1 MILICRLKEGTAVE
15 INRLSD
21 ELKRRFG
28 EKVYKISLTSGCTCP
43 NRDGT
48 LSDRGCLFCS
58 QQGSGE
64 FSPPPLSISE
74 QIVTARKRIAD
85 KTSAR
90 KFIGYFQ
97 SYTNTYGDQERLLS
111 MFRETVSYPE
121 ICALSVGTRPDC
133 LEDGMVKGLSEIN
146 LIKPVWVELGLQTT
160 NEDTAERMN
169 RCYSLD
175 VFRDAYRRLKAAG
188 LEVIVH
194 VILGLP
200 GETEDDM
207 LETARYLASLDPVL
221 DGIKIHML
229 QILKGTELADIYET
243 DPFHVLSL
251 EEYTDLVIKVLKTLD
266 PKTVIHRFTGDGP
279 KRILI
284 EPQWCWDKKKV
295 LNYMNSRIEE
305 A

>member
-1 MILICRLKEGTAVE
+1 ME

-48 LSDRGCLFCS
+48 LSTRGCLFCS
-58 QQGSGE
+58 QQGSGD
-64 FSPPPLSISE
+64 FSPPFVSIKE
-74 QIVTARKRIAD
+74 QIELA
-85 KTSAR
+85 KTKIEEKTKAR

-97 SYTNTYGDQERLLS
+97 SYTNTYGDQERLKELFS
-111 MFRETVSYPE
+111 ETASAPE
-121 ICALSVGTRPDC
+121 ICALSIGTRPDC
-133 LEDGMVKGLSEIN
+133 LEDSMISFLSELN
-146 LIKPVWVELGLQTT
+146 RIKPVWIELGLQTI
-160 NEDTAERMN
+160 NEDTAEKMN
-169 RCYSLD
+169 RCYKLNT
-175 VFRDAYRRLKAAG
+175 FKEAYRRLKCAG

-207 LETARYLASLDPVL
+207 LATARFLSELDPVL

-229 QILKGTELADIYET
+229 QILKGTELAKMFET
-243 DPFHVLSL
+243 EPFHVLSL
-251 EEYTDLVIKVLKTLD
+251 EEYTDLVIKILKILD
-266 PKTVIHRFTGDGP
+266 PRTIIHRFTGDGP
-279 KRILI
+279 KKLLI

-295 LNYMNSRIEE
+295 LNYMNAMIQDS
-305 A
+305 

>member
-1 MILICRLKEGTAVE
+1 ME

-64 FSPPPLSISE
+64 FSPPQLSVKE
-74 QIVTARKRIAD
+74 QVELAKEKICAKTA
-85 KTSAR
+85 AR

-97 SYTNTYGDQERLLS
+97 SYTNTYGEQERLKEL
-111 MFRETVSYPE
+111 FRETISIPE
-121 ICALSVGTRPDC
+121 ICALSIGTRPDC
-133 LEDGMVKGLSEIN
+133 LEDDMIGFLSRLN
-146 LIKPVWVELGLQTT
+146 RIKPVWVELGLQTI

-169 RCYSLD
+169 RCYTLN
-175 VFRDAYRRLKAAG
+175 VFEDAYRRLKEAD

-194 VILGLP
+194 VIMGLP

-207 LETARYLASLDPVL
+207 LGTASYLSKLDPVL

-229 QILKGTELADIYET
+229 QILKGTELANRFKKE
-243 DPFHVLSL
+243 PFHVLSL
-251 EEYTDLVIKVLKTLD
+251 EEYKYPSPVV
-266 PKTVIHRFTGDGP
+266 
-279 KRILI
+279 
-284 EPQWCWDKKKV
+284 
-295 LNYMNSRIEE
+295 
-305 A
+305 